1 MPDADPVSLRL
12 WVSLGVAEV
21 DGVADALPVDPS
33 LPVCVTLGVT
43 AWLGDW
49 VELRLDVCDGDWVTL
64 EVAAW
69 LTVDDTLGVAL

>member
-1 MPDADPVSLRL
+1 MGETLAVEDEEGVAVPDADPVSLRL

-49 VELRLDVCDGDWVTL
+49 VTL
-64 EVAAW
+64 LVEV
-69 LTVDDTLGVAL
+69 